1 MKLFGSRRDPNAPK
15 PDGLLQARWF
25 RTLVTFCTV
34 LVVIAVCFEVYRRA
48 VKYGTKVV
56 EATPVNAEIIIKA
69 PPAWLHRDI
78 VMMLHDEAYNFA
90 RRDQATYD
98 RVRNILDNDILREIA
113 DLYTGVEKIDGT
125 TVRRQSQG
133 YNAWIKRIT
142 AVRRHVAKDK
152 SRQTIEIDAEWRAPA
167 AWVRTPTGTG
177 DFRLCLVDD
186 EGVRLPGDYQPA
198 DRARSS
204 LLVLTGVELPVTD
217 GKGRIPSPGER
228 WTAGTTG
235 QVGED
240 FLSGLKLVKMLQSE
254 PYVAQI
260 DAVDMTNHKGRIDA
274 RAPWIVL
281 QTVWK
286 TDGGQP
292 RVIHWGRPAGEESVY
307 EVKAVAKLRVLNE
320 IYLRFNR
327 IDAGRDY
334 VDIRT
339 ELIRLPK
346 LASQIDPPT
355 PPARG

>member
-1 MKLFGSRRDPNAPK
+1 MKLFGAQRDPNTPAE
-15 PDGLLQARWF
+15 GLLQARWF
-25 RTLVTFCTV
+25 RGLLTFCTV
-34 LVVIAVCFEVYRRA
+34 LIVIAGCTEIYRRA
-48 VKYGTKVV
+48 ANYGTKVV
-56 EATPVNAEIIIKA
+56 EATPVNAEIVIKS

-78 VMMLHDEAYNFA
+78 LMMLHDEAYNFA

-98 RVRNILDNDILREIA
+98 RVRNILDNDVLREIA
-113 DLYTGVEKIDGT
+113 DLYTGVEKVDGT
-125 TVRRQSQG
+125 VVRRQSQG

-142 AVRRHVAKDK
+142 AVRRNVAKDK

-167 AWVRTPTGTG
+167 AWVRVPSAEGEP
-177 DFRLCLVDD
+177 RLCLVDE
-186 EGVRLPGDYQPA
+186 EGVRLPGDYQA
-198 DRARSS
+198 GDRSRSS
-204 LLVLTGVELPVTD
+204 LLVLTGIELPVVE
-217 GKGRIPSPGER
+217 GKGRVPQPGER

-235 QVGED
+235 KVGDD
-240 FLSGLKLVKMLQSE
+240 FVSGMKLVKMLQNE
-254 PYVAQI
+254 AFVAQI
-260 DAVDMTNHKGRIDA
+260 DAVDMTNYKGRIDN
-274 RAPWIVL
+274 RSPWILL
-281 QTVWK
+281 QTIYK
-286 TDGGQP
+286 TDAGTP